1 MTNINKFEK
10 QVSIFLRRFSATHY
24 LAFILLISFIARIVY
39 VFYFTNYKDYLV
51 TDMGGYWNRA
61 TDRYNG
67 NIFSVS
73 QWTAWP
79 TFFHFYLAFV
89 FKILNFLDL
98 LNYKLEAVLL
108 LNIILSVISTYF
120 FYLISVSFFKSPIL
134 PLLVTS
140 LYAFCYPLIYFN
152 VLIMSENLSIPL
164 FIISVYLV
172 FQHGNDKFPLFLAG
186 VLLGIAVCTR
196 PAIALLM
203 VPFILYIVFEKKVA
217 LASLL
222 KAGIFTFGFFI
233 IIFLVILEN
242 AHISRGEL
250 KSLAGAGGVNFFI
263 SHCKIHIV
271 KSNYENTVTHISPVL
286 SYFHPE
292 WEEYITNK
300 PIHDQKHFYELGFNC
315 LKAQKYDFIV
325 ERLLSF
331 KKVFFGSFFPAFPD
345 AKYFDIFRI
354 LSDYFIFFMFS
365 VLGLLFFMRKSLT
378 DGWNKILF
386 LASMLFCIFFIMYFF
401 CIEQRLL
408 FPGYFAIYLLFF
420 TVISNVK
427 KYKREI
433 TGYLL
438 VLLFFLFLSAFISWV
453 MGN

>member
-1 MTNINKFEK
+1 MINTNKLEK
-10 QVSIFLRRFSATHY
+10 KVLTFLKGFSASHY
-24 LAFILLISFIARIVY
+24 LVLILAASFLARVIY
-39 VFYFTNYKDYLV
+39 IFYFTNYKDYLT

-61 TDRYNG
+61 QDRYNG

-108 LNIILSVISTYF
+108 LNIILSVISIYF
-120 FYLISVSFFKSPIL
+120 FYLISIGFFKNSTL
-134 PLLVTS
+134 SLLVTS

-152 VLIMSENLSIPL
+152 ALIMSENLSIPL

-203 VPFILYIVFEKKVA
+203 VPFILYIVFEKKAA
-217 LASLL
+217 LDSLF
-222 KAGIFTFGFFI
+222 KACIFTFGFFI
-233 IIFLVILEN
+233 IIFLVVLEN
-242 AHISRGEL
+242 SHISSGEL
-250 KSLAGAGGVNFFI
+250 KSPAGAGGVNFFI
-263 SHCKIHIV
+263 SQCKVHIV
-271 KSNYENTVTHISPVL
+271 KSNYRNTITHISPVL
-286 SYFHPE
+286 SYLHPG
-292 WEEYITNK
+292 WEEYLTNK
-300 PIHDQKHFYELGFNC
+300 PIHDQKYFYELGFNC
-315 LKAQKYDFIV
+315 LKTQGLNFII

-331 KKVFFGSFFPAFPD
+331 RQVFFGSFFPAFPD

-354 LSDYFIFFMFS
+354 LSDYLIFFMF
-365 VLGLLFFMRKSLT
+365 VMLGILFVMRKSLAES
-378 DGWNKILF
+378 WNKINF
-386 LASMLFCIFFIMYFF
+386 LLSIIFCIFCVMYFF
-401 CIEQRLL
+401 CIEQRLF

-420 TVISNVK
+420 TVIFNVK

-433 TGYLL
+433 ACYLL
-438 VLLFFLFLSAFISWV
+438 ILLFFLFLYAFVSWV
-453 MGN
+453 MRN